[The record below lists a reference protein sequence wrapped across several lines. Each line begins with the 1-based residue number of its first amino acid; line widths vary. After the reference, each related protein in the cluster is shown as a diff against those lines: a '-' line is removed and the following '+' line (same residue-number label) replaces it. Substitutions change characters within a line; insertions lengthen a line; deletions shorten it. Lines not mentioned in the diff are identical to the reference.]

1 HCSAEG
7 RRAAAGGEG
16 GNVQVWE
23 VATGKEGRPLSGH
36 TGAVRSVAFSPD
48 GSGLA
53 SGGEDRAVRLHDLV
67 NGGSRKFTAPQGVN
81 EVAFSPDG
89 RTLAAAGDGP
99 EAVVQLW
106 DVESGRETVCRGHA
120 RHVRGLAF
128 SPTVP
133 LLASCGEDGTVRLRG
148 LRGGDARRLRV
159 IGPGPFGGA
168 VGALA
173 FTPDGRYLATA
184 NANGTAYLLRVG
196 ASPASPREL

>member
-67 NGGSRKFTAPQGVN
+67 NGGSRKFPAPPGVN

-99 EAVVQLW
+99 EGALRLSDLQ
-106 DVESGRETVCRGHA
+106 SGQETACRGRA
-120 RHVRGLAF
+120 RQGHRLAL
-128 SPTVP
+128 PP
-133 LLASCGEDGTVRLRG
+133 PQR
-148 LRGGDARRLRV
+148 
-159 IGPGPFGGA
+159 PP
-168 VGALA
+168 
-173 FTPDGRYLATA
+173 
-184 NANGTAYLLRVG
+184 
-196 ASPASPREL
+196 